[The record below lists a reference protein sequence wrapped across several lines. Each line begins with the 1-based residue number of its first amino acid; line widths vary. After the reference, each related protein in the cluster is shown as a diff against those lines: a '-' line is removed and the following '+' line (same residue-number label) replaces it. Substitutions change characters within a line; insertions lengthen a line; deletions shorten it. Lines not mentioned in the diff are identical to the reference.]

1 MNKVLV
7 LRQCNKDL
15 KSYGGFQHPSS
26 GHVSAP
32 DWNPKPECGSGLH
45 GFLYGE
51 GDGSLANYDPE
62 NKWLV
67 LSVDKD
73 KIVDLSGKVK
83 FPEGEVI
90 FCGALAEAARYVYD
104 NGGAGRAIIGITVT
118 GGNSSTVTGG
128 YYSTVTGGDGST
140 VSGGDDSTVSGGNSS
155 KVTGGEDS
163 AVTGGDG
170 STVSGGDRSTVTGG
184 YGSKVTGGDGSTV
197 SGGNSSKVTGGE
209 DSTVTGGEKAM
220 LSLQH
225 WDSKT
230 DRVRQVTAYVGENG
244 IEAGKAYKL
253 DENHQFV
260 LA

>member
-7 LRQCNKDL
+7 LRKCNKDL
-15 KSYGGFQHPSS
+15 KSFGGFQYPSS

-118 GGNSSTVTGG
+118 GGDRSTVTGG
-128 YYSTVTGGDGST
+128 YYSTVTGGNGST
-140 VSGGDDSTVSGGNSS
+140 VSGGYC
-155 KVTGGEDS
+155 
-163 AVTGGDG
+163 
-170 STVSGGDRSTVTGG
+170 STVSGGDRSTVT
-184 YGSKVTGGDGSTV
+184 
-197 SGGNSSKVTGGE
+197 GGNSSKVTGGE
-209 DSTVTGGEKAM
+209 DSTVTGGDKAM
-220 LSLQH
+220 LTLQH

-230 DRVRQVTAYVGENG
+230 DRVRQVTEYVGENG

-253 DENHQFV
+253 DKNHQFV

>member
-118 GGNSSTVTGG
+118 GG
-128 YYSTVTGGDGST
+128 
-140 VSGGDDSTVSGGNSS
+140 
-155 KVTGGEDS
+155 
-163 AVTGGDG
+163 
-170 STVSGGDRSTVTGG
+170 
-184 YGSKVTGGDGSTV
+184 DGSTV

-209 DSTVTGGEKAM
+209 DSTVTGGDGSTVSGGNRSTVTGGEDSTVTGGKEA
-220 LSLQH
+220 LLTLQY

-230 DRVRQVTAYVGENG
+230 NRVRQVTAYVGENG

>member
-32 DWNPKPECGSGLH
+32 DWNPKPKCGSGLH

-118 GGNSSTVTGG
+118 GG
-128 YYSTVTGGDGST
+128 
-140 VSGGDDSTVSGGNSS
+140 
-155 KVTGGEDS
+155 
-163 AVTGGDG
+163 
-170 STVSGGDRSTVTGG
+170 
-184 YGSKVTGGDGSTV
+184 DGSTV
-197 SGGNSSKVTGGE
+197 SGGNR
-209 DSTVTGGEKAM
+209 STVTGGEKA
-220 LSLQH
+220 LITLQY

-230 DRVRQVTAYVGENG
+230 NRVRQVIAYVGENG

-253 DENHQFV
+253 DKNHQFV

>member
-140 VSGGDDSTVSGGNSS
+140 VTGGDRSTVSGGYGSTVSGGYYSTVSGGNSS
-155 KVTGGEDS
+155 
-163 AVTGGDG
+163 
-170 STVSGGDRSTVTGG
+170 TVTGG
-184 YGSKVTGGDGSTV
+184 YY
-197 SGGNSSKVTGGE
+197 
-209 DSTVTGGEKAM
+209 STVTGGEKAM
-220 LSLQH
+220 LTLQH